1 MSSQDGEDSPA
12 YQRPSGQMMGTSLKA
27 ARESGQLAF
36 GSSQVRDLASAGEQV
51 LPGRRSTPSQNGSQP
66 AEPRRS
72 GNAYLDSTDSN
83 DEEAA
88 LAAQLQQKVSQAVPP
103 PEKRE
108 PKSEDARKRHGARV
122 V

>member
-1 MSSQDGEDSPA
+1 MSSLDGEDGPA
-12 YQRPSGQMMGTSLKA
+12 YQKPSGHMMGATLKA
-27 ARESGQLAF
+27 ARESGKLAL
-36 GSSQVRDLASAGEQV
+36 GSSQVQDLGSAKEQV
-51 LPGRRSTPSQNGSQP
+51 LPGRRNGGSTNGSQP
-66 AEPRRS
+66 AEPRQS
-72 GNAYLDSTDSN
+72 GNAYLDSADSN